1 MADAS
6 FSPHLAHHVEQGG
19 TCDRRRAAAA
29 DEMIMEAKM
38 KKYVV
43 TAAALML
50 GTSALAWAPAEEAH
64 MGAMRAGTAISD
76 MSAGK
81 APLAFAAFD
90 DKGAMKAETA
100 AYDSAADWTTSD
112 GTKKAFAGLDDSLVE
127 TAAVEGMKNPADAT
141 AAKPAVETASLSG
154 KKETVMPGTETGMG
168 GPLEDAQGYPA
179 CSPGP
184 GDDHCIQLYERGVH
198 QSFAAWKG
206 SESGVAM
213 GGPLEPVADGAKDT
227 PPASD
232 DHATMDH
239 GDTMPADAASAGK
252 PEATAEM
259 AADAEAAAA
268 AKPAATEPAATPG
281 VGGPVEAR
289 TDYPPCSP
297 GRGDDNCIQLYERG
311 VTGRKD

>member
-1 MADAS
+1 M
-6 FSPHLAHHVEQGG
+6 L
-19 TCDRRRAAAA
+19 
-29 DEMIMEAKM
+29 MEAKM

-64 MGAMRAGTAISD
+64 MGAMQAGTAISE

-112 GTKKAFAGLDDSLVE
+112 GTKKAFAALDDSLVE
-127 TAAVEGMKNPADAT
+127 TAAAEGMKNAADAT
-141 AAKPAVETASLSG
+141 AADMAVRTASLGG
-154 KKETVMPGTETGMG
+154 KKEIASPGTDTGMG
-168 GPLEDAQGYPA
+168 GPLEEAQGYPA
-179 CSPGP
+179 CNPGP

-198 QSFAAWKG
+198 QSLAAWKG
-206 SESGVAM
+206 SDAGVAM
-213 GGPLEPVADGAKDT
+213 GGPFEPVADGAKDA
-227 PPASD
+227 PPAGD

-239 GDTMPADAASAGK
+239 GDTMPVETTSAGK

-268 AKPAATEPAATPG
+268 TKPAATEAPATPG

-289 TDYPPCSP
+289 TDYPPCRP

-311 VTGRKD
+311 VSGRKD

>member
-1 MADAS
+1 MWSKGA
-6 FSPHLAHHVEQGG
+6 LATG
-19 TCDRRRAAAA
+19 AAPRPPN
-29 DEMIMEAKM
+29 EMLMEAKM

-64 MGAMRAGTAISD
+64 VGAMQAGTAISQ

-81 APLAFAAFD
+81 TPLALAAFD
-90 DKGAMKAETA
+90 DKSAMKAETA
-100 AYDSAADWTTSD
+100 AYDGAANWTSSD
-112 GTKKAFAGLDDSLVE
+112 GTKKAFAALDDSLVE
-127 TAAVEGMKNPADAT
+127 TAAAEGFKDAADAS
-141 AAKPAVETASLSG
+141 AGKPAVETASLEG
-154 KKETVMPGTETGMG
+154 KKETAMPGTETGMG
-168 GPLEDAQGYPA
+168 GPLEEAQGYPA
-179 CSPGP
+179 CNPGP

-198 QSFAAWKG
+198 QSLAAWKG
-206 SESGVAM
+206 SDAGVAM
-213 GGPLEPVADGAKDT
+213 GGPFEPVADGAKDT

-232 DHATMDH
+232 DHAAMDH
-239 GDTMPADAASAGK
+239 GTMPADATTAGK

-268 AKPAATEPAATPG
+268 AKPAATDTSVTPG

-289 TDYPPCSP
+289 TDYPPCRP

-311 VTGRKD
+311 VTARKD